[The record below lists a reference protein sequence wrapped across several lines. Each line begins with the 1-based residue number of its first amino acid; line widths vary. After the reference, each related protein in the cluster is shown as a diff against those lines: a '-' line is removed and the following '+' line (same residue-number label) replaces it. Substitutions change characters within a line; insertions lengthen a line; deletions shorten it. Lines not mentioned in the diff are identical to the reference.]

1 MGEGSGEGGEGGG
14 GGGERSEVGR
24 MRLGRES
31 GQVGREEGGGGMGVG
46 RGVRWGKGGGGRWG
60 RDTRVCGDTCT
71 HTMVTA
77 PTALRLICFACP
89 VPSLVLPG
97 FSPPPS
103 QPVSADDMPSTSRPV
118 LR

>member
-1 MGEGSGEGGEGGG
+1 M
-14 GGGERSEVGR
+14 
-24 MRLGRES
+24 GRES
-31 GQVGREEGGGGMGVG
+31 GQVGEGGGGRGIGSWERGQVGEG
-46 RGVRWGKGGGGRWG
+46 RGREEMGEGYQGVWRHM
-60 RDTRVCGDTCT
+60 
-71 HTMVTA
+71 HTVVTA
-77 PTALRLICFACP
+77 LTVLRLICFACP